1 MAVNQPQYFQKA
13 LRVIESCNSASQ
25 LPAAEAM
32 FNRYNELEWF
42 FEPNEGYDH
51 EWHTLTLMASLTKKQ
66 RELL

>member
-13 LRVIESCNSASQ
+13 LRVIESCNSALQ

-32 FNRYNELEWF
+32 FNRYNELVWS
-42 FEPNEGYDH
+42 FEVDESYDH
-51 EWHTLTLMASLTKKQ
+51 EWHTLMLMAALTKKQ